1 MHFELQ
7 YVIFIWAKKKKK
19 IIIIILRIHFVV
31 INCELQTRLVE

>member
-1 MHFELQ
+1 MGQ
-7 YVIFIWAKKKKK
+7 KKKKK